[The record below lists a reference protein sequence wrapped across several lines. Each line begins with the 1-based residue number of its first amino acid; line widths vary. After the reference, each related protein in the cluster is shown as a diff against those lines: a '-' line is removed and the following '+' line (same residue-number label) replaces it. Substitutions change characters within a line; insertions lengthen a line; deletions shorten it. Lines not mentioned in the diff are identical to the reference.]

1 MFDELT
7 KEEVQACCL
16 KKRKSW
22 QKIKKQNVIKIKNA
36 IYNEQDILNELDS
49 DQSTFP
55 GTPQVKRK
63 RVVRKNAA
71 ARRTAKAPP
80 QQDQITTPT
89 HKGRL
94 PF

>member
-1 MFDELT
+1 MLSQ
-7 KEEVQACCL
+7 EE
-16 KKRKSW
+16 KKLAKD
-22 QKIKKQNVIKIKNA
+22 QKAKRDKNKKLLS
-36 IYNEQDILNELDS
+36 NEQDILNELDS

-55 GTPQVKRK
+55 GTPQAKRK

-71 ARRTAKAPP
+71 SRRTAKSPP